1 MKTRASDFLKIKNIL
16 KTIEP
21 HFPLKIK
28 NLSKMFLFFFIKQ
41 THFQV
46 LWKNKIKAKV
56 NQKIVVKKR
65 GKRISAR
72 SGVGLFY
79 IFDF

>member
-28 NLSKMFLFFFIKQ
+28 NLSKMFLFFYNTNTFS
-41 THFQV
+41 
-46 LWKNKIKAKV
+46 
-56 NQKIVVKKR
+56 
-65 GKRISAR
+65 SALEEQDK
-72 SGVGLFY
+72 GEG
-79 IFDF
+79 